1 MQCRPTLMAP
11 ETALDKER
19 SPQATLKGICC
30 LMIFHILIPGAQH
43 AKAPDFPEKMESS
56 EVKTHI

>member
-1 MQCRPTLMAP
+1 MAP
-11 ETALDKER
+11 KTALDKER